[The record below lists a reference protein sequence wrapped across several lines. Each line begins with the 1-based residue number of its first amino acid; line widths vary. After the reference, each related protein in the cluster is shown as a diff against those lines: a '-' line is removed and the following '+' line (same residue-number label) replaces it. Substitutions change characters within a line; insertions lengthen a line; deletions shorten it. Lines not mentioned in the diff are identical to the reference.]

1 MADKMLRIAGRNP
14 DGLAKAITSDRA
26 GRIEVSGNDYPT
38 YSVESFEGSGDLT
51 QRFTQYVDG
60 LVLSNDGDGVLEVY
74 ILDEKYSVK
83 PGEVFEINTLPFVT
97 AYLKGSTSYRGY
109 AKARKSEYNRRT
121 KYFLAEG
128 VRKTSSNTIY
138 WRGNVVR
145 MKKTLTL
152 NSVLVYGTYS
162 ALKIFEMNGN
172 TLGDKLYETFDVPV
186 SIEVNGFRNH
196 KLDNAIQLTK
206 DKSYL
211 IVFLGGSGNRYS
223 FLLDDDNS
231 GEYLND
237 GEVEITG
244 LTYRSDREE
253 GSPEP
258 ETGITISYDTS
269 MIFDIAMKF
278 N

>member
-38 YSVESFEGSGDLT
+38 YSVESFEGSGDLN

-60 LVLSNDGDGVLEVY
+60 LVLTNDGDSVLEVY

-83 PGEVFEINTLPFVT
+83 SGEVFEINTLPFVT
-97 AYLKGSTSYRGY
+97 AYLRGNTSYRGY
-109 AKARKSEYNRRT
+109 AKARKSEYIRRT
-121 KYFLAEG
+121 KYFLSEG
-128 VRKTSSNTIY
+128 LERKNSHTIY
-138 WRGNVVR
+138 WRGNVVK

-152 NSVLVYGTYS
+152 KNILVLGTFD

-172 TLGDKLYETFDVPV
+172 TLGGKLYEEFNPKTTT
-186 SIEVNGFRNH
+186 EVNTFRNH
-196 KLDNAIQLTK
+196 ELNNTIELSNG
-206 DKSYL
+206 KSYL
-211 IVFLGGSGNRYS
+211 IVILGGNGNRYS
-223 FLLDDDNS
+223 TASDLNN

-237 GEVEITG
+237 GETKLTG
-244 LTYRSDREE
+244 LTYRSELEE

-258 ETGITISYDTS
+258 ETGTTINFDNSTIY
-269 MIFDIAMKF
+269 DIAMKF